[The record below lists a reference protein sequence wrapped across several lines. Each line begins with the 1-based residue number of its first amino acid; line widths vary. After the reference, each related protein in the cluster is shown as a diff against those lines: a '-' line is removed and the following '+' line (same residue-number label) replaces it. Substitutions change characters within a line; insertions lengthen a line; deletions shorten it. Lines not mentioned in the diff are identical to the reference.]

1 MKHKKILLLQP
12 QHNHALR
19 IVYAFW
25 RQKKV
30 EIYWMM
36 PKWAYAVH
44 IAPDNSRNFLWKI
57 PIYSFVHLLNS
68 LVTFKIVFFH
78 CLNSHLRDCRLL
90 TGNFLFSLFF
100 FVQLLML
107 LGDIE
112 IQNRRFNIAFFLF
125 ELREKKQKIFQ
136 FHIGNCKNKIAKL
149 MNLF

>member
-1 MKHKKILLLQP
+1 MKHKIILLLQP

-25 RQKKV
+25 RQKKWKFIGWCPNGLMQFTLHQTTV
-30 EIYWMM
+30 ETFYGKFRFILLFICLIRWSLS
-36 PKWAYAVH
+36 KLSFFIV
-44 IAPDNSRNFLWKI
+44 SI
-57 PIYSFVHLLNS
+57 PIYA
-68 LVTFKIVFFH
+68 IVVCWLGIFCF
-78 CLNSHLRDCRLL
+78 RY
-90 TGNFLFSLFF
+90 FF

-136 FHIGNCKNKIAKL
+136 FHIGNCKNKVAKL